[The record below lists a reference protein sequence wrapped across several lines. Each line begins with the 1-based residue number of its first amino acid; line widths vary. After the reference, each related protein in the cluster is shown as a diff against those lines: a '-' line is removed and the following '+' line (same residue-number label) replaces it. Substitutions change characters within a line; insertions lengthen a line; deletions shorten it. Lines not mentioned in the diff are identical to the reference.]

1 MLIRFLIG
9 GSIILA
15 IGIFMVL
22 KGRKETNILKT
33 YESENRSSDGEVHF
47 DTSESSRVHGANK
60 ALYLVI
66 TVFGFF
72 VGVFGVILLGY
83 GFGVFHHP

>member
-1 MLIRFLIG
+1 MLIRFLIV

-15 IGIFMVL
+15 IGIFMVI
-22 KGRKETNILKT
+22 KGRKETSTLKT
-33 YESENRSSDGEVHF
+33 YEFENRSSDGEVHF
-47 DTSESSRVHGANK
+47 NTLESSRIHGANK

-72 VGVFGVILLGY
+72 TGVFGVILLGY
-83 GFGVFHHP
+83 GFGVFQHP